1 MLVRYH
7 MPCKHDLTL
16 VRLPRAWTS
25 LVVTIKK
32 KKNPSLLEDPIL
44 SQIYKRITEFKLFFF
59 IINLASQY
67 PKSKP
72 VQTLRT
78 VNHLCCKKKAMKAWK
93 IELERTKTFWLEPST
108 GKLWQANS
116 GALTKLISDSSGIHI
131 GLDRCKFRVNS
142 I

>member
-1 MLVRYH
+1 MQAWSH
-7 MPCKHDLTL
+7 T
-16 VRLPRAWTS
+16 RAIAES
-25 LVVTIKK
+25 MNIISSYNNN

-59 IINLASQY
+59 IIINLASQY

-78 VNHLCCKKKAMKAWK
+78 VNHLCCKKKAIKAWK

-108 GKLWQANS
+108 GKLW
-116 GALTKLISDSSGIHI
+116 
-131 GLDRCKFRVNS
+131 
-142 I
+142 

>member
-1 MLVRYH
+1 MQAWSH
-7 MPCKHDLTL
+7 T
-16 VRLPRAWTS
+16 RAIAES
-25 LVVTIKK
+25 MNIISSYNKK

-44 SQIYKRITEFKLFFF
+44 SQIYKRITEFKLFFI

-78 VNHLCCKKKAMKAWK
+78 VNHLCYKKKAIKAWK
-93 IELERTKTFWLEPST
+93 IERTKTFWLEPST